1 LDYDPST
8 PRAHHLQQEAQV
20 KTIFRHLLPGLA
32 LTLAMVIGNGAGA
45 QEMNPALK
53 TLAAAADREGVLS
66 LGWGQS
72 ALGGSQG
79 AARFQAAMNKAFGTN
94 IRINFLPGPD
104 MARVINQ
111 VATEFSAGQKSHVDL
126 VLSAAPQIAPV
137 LTLNFFEPVDWQQYL
152 PGRITPNM
160 VELDGKVIRL
170 VTGLSGVT
178 YNSQLAPMKP
188 TVLNDFLKPEWKGK
202 IASTPYAAGLDA
214 LIADDIW
221 GKDKTVAYVRALSRQ
236 IAGMTRCGETERL
249 ATGEYLALV
258 MDCTGQDALVW
269 QEKGAPVAQMMP
281 LDAAQQRYYYFAVP
295 THAEHPNAAK
305 LLAVFLLTPEG
316 QRLAYDA
323 WKIDLHFMPGSK
335 MGALIADYQKRDVKF
350 KEVTVQWWSE
360 HPEIEA
366 GRSELIRILTTKE

>member
-1 LDYDPST
+1 MRTTL
-8 PRAHHLQQEAQV
+8 R
-20 KTIFRHLLPGLA
+20 RLLPGLA
-32 LTLAMVIGNGAGA
+32 LTLAISIGDGAADA
-45 QEMNPALK
+45 QEMSPALK
-53 TLAAAADREGVLS
+53 TLAAAANQEGVLL

-79 AARFQAAMNKAFGTN
+79 AARFQAGMNKAFGTN
-94 IRINFLPGPD
+94 IHINFLPGPD
-104 MARVINQ
+104 MARVFNQ

-126 VLSAAPQIAPV
+126 LLGAAPQIAPV
-137 LTLNFFEPVDWQQYL
+137 LKLNFFEPVDWKQYL

-160 VELDGKVIRL
+160 IELGGKVIRL

-188 TVLNDFLKPEWKGK
+188 AVLDDFLKPQWKGK

-214 LIADDIW
+214 LLADDVW
-221 GKDKTVAYVRALSRQ
+221 GKDKTVNYVRALSRQ

-295 THAEHPNAAK
+295 THAQHPNAAK

-360 HPEIEA
+360 HPEIDA
-366 GRSELIRILTTKE
+366 TRSELIKILTTKE